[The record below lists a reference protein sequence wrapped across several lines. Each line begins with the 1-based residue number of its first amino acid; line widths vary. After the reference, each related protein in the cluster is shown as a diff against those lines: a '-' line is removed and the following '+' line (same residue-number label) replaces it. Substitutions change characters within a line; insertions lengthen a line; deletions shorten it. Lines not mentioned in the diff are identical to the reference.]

1 MIDLFN
7 ETRYADEVYDKL
19 LFTDSRLSGKEF
31 QDCTFLACDFSN
43 SSLLDCNFIDCR
55 FEACNLSN
63 IKLGNTALKG
73 VCFENSKLLVTDFT
87 DCSDFLFAVR
97 FGQCV
102 LDYAFFIRKN
112 LKKTVFD
119 QCSVREANFSESN
132 LAEASFLQ
140 CDLHQTVFER
150 TDLRGADFRTAFN
163 YSINPTAN
171 NLRKARFSYP
181 SVLGLLDSFGVKVS

>member
-1 MIDLFN
+1 MTDLFN

-73 VCFENSKLLVTDFT
+73 V
-87 DCSDFLFAVR
+87 
-97 FGQCV
+97 
-102 LDYAFFIRKN
+102 
-112 LKKTVFD
+112 
-119 QCSVREANFSESN
+119 
-132 LAEASFLQ
+132 
-140 CDLHQTVFER
+140 
-150 TDLRGADFRTAFN
+150 
-163 YSINPTAN
+163 
-171 NLRKARFSYP
+171 
-181 SVLGLLDSFGVKVS
+181 